1 MFVSFI
7 SVFTGIRIVTLVT
20 RESTPLV
27 LNLFFPRII
36 FSKKYPMDH
45 FAMLTPRSWTTS
57 QNYVARRSGRVFLV
71 LYSLWTTRN
80 SRWTTGGPTR
90 AGWEWL
96 VYAIW

>member
-36 FSKKYPMDH
+36 FSKNI
-45 FAMLTPRSWTTS
+45 RWTTS
-57 QNYVARRSGRVFLV
+57 LCWHLVHEQLVKTMLHVGQGVF
-71 LYSLWTTRN
+71 S
-80 SRWTTGGPTR
+80 
-90 AGWEWL
+90 
-96 VYAIW
+96 